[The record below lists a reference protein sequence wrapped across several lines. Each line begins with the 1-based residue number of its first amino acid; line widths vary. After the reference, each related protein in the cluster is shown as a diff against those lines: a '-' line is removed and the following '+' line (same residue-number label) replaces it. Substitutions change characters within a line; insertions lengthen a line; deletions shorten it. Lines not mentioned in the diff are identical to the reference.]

1 MNKRLNDSKLL
12 KICVAAMF
20 AALIC
25 VATMLIRIPSPI
37 GGYVNFGDCF
47 IIVAAFVLGPYYGF
61 AAGAI
66 GSAMADALAGY
77 MQYVPGTFVIKGL
90 IALAAA
96 LIANALF
103 KKTTHRVLA
112 YTVGALVGE
121 IIMAGGYYLFEA
133 TLLGYGF
140 AGAFAGVFGN
150 CVQGLFGV
158 VLGVVLIEVL
168 SKTKVLSKIGAF
180 GYSIQEKGSL

>member
-1 MNKRLNDSKLL
+1 MSKKLNDNKLV
-12 KICVAAMF
+12 KICTAAMF

-47 IIVAAFVLGPYYGF
+47 ILIAAWVLGPWYGF

-66 GSAMADALAGY
+66 GSALADLFAGY

-96 LIANALF
+96 VIVNAFVNKSEKLRMVGCF
-103 KKTTHRVLA
+103 I
-112 YTVGALVGE
+112 GALAGE
-121 IIMAGGYYLFEA
+121 VIMAGGYYLFES

-140 AGAFAGVFGN
+140 AGALSGVPGNIVQGVFGI
-150 CVQGLFGV
+150 VLGMVLVV
-158 VLGVVLIEVL
+158 VL
-168 SKTKVLSKIGAF
+168 SRTKVLTKIGA
-180 GYSIQEKGSL
+180 YVH

>member
-1 MNKRLNDSKLL
+1 MKNLNDSKLL

-47 IIVAAFVLGPYYGF
+47 ILIAAWVLGPYYGF

-66 GSAMADALAGY
+66 GSALADLFAGY
-77 MQYVPGTFVIKGL
+77 MQYVPGTFLIKGL

-96 LIANALF
+96 LIAAAF
-103 KKTTHRVLA
+103 VKKSEKLSMVG
-112 YTVGALVGE
+112 YVVGAIAGE
-121 IIMAGGYYLFEA
+121 IIMVGGYYLFEA

-150 CVQGLFGV
+150 VVQGIFGV
-158 VLGVVLIEVL
+158 VLGVILVVVL
-168 SKTKVLSKIGAF
+168 SKTRVLSRIGA
-180 GYSIQEKGSL
+180 YRQ